1 MFQFVILLKFWGH
14 LHVILLVW
22 TGLEIK
28 KILRLSFGDQ
38 LEKYSHSMVRSIR
51 FDCLIISE
59 TEVGINLEVNWFCL
73 CDWHIF
79 CDESKAT

>member
-38 LEKYSHSMVRSIR
+38 LEKYSHQMQMFSHQ
-51 FDCLIISE
+51 FE
-59 TEVGINLEVNWFCL
+59 
-73 CDWHIF
+73 
-79 CDESKAT
+79 